1 MNPAF
6 STPPAEGDA
15 LLYDGE
21 CPFCSN
27 YIALLAVRK
36 LSPKFEVIDARSR
49 PGLWQEMLRQGYDI
63 DQGMMLRWKGA
74 LYHGADAMHALSLIA
89 GDHPFG
95 LVNRWIFRSRARSR
109 LFYPFLRW
117 GRNTTL
123 RLLGRSRIRS
133 APVA

>member
-1 MNPAF
+1 VNAVF
-6 STPPAEGDA
+6 SAAPGEGDA
-15 LLYDGE
+15 LLYDGD

-36 LSPKFEVIDARSR
+36 LSPKFEVIDARRR
-49 PGLWQEMLRQGYDI
+49 PGLWQELLRQGYDI
-63 DQGMMLRWKGA
+63 DQGMMLRWKGDI
-74 LYHGADAMHALSLIA
+74 YHGADAMHALSLIS

-95 LVNRWIFRSRARSR
+95 RVNRWIFRSRTRSR

-117 GRNTTL
+117 GRNTSL

-133 APVA
+133 APAK